1 MFKNIIFILAL
12 IISVILLL
20 SKGGNSLVTTTYNN
34 VKIESKHQQE
44 LIGKKNGSDISTE
57 IRYLIITDKGT
68 FICESNFWK
77 GKFNNSDIFWHIKE
91 DSTYSS
97 ITVTGWGKG
106 FFFDYQNLI
115 SIK

>member
-1 MFKNIIFILAL
+1 MKSVLVILAVVVVL
-12 IISVILLL
+12 FSLLT
-20 SKGGNSLVTTTYNN
+20 KAGNSVVTTTYSN
-34 VKIESKHQQE
+34 VKIESKHQQD
-44 LIGKKNGSDISTE
+44 IIKGKEDISTE

-91 DSTYSS
+91 DSVYSS
-97 ITVTGWGKG
+97 ITVTGYGKG
-106 FFFDYQNLI
+106 FLFDYQNVI